1 MLLSIIRNEMNRQN
15 TSVYHPKTGRYAESF
30 RLKFRSEYIDRMILH
45 VFSFDLVRPYD
56 RFYQSPSRAP

>member
-1 MLLSIIRNEMNRQN
+1 
-15 TSVYHPKTGRYAESF
+15 
-30 RLKFRSEYIDRMILH
+30 MILH